1 MMERKWL
8 NTEPGVLALTGT
20 DFRIE
25 YQSQAT
31 NRFAV
36 IQGSRILIR
45 EAFLHTAKATAER
58 AQAELEEIGVG

>member
-1 MMERKWL
+1 MTERKWV
-8 NTEPGVLALTGT
+8 NTGPGVLVLTGT

-25 YQSQAT
+25 YQSHAQ

-45 EAFLHTAKATAER
+45 EAFLRTAKTTAER